1 MAGVRSN
8 VGANGSY
15 QFAVPSLLRL
25 SKWCKQFAVNRSNV
39 LANGCYQFAVSSP
52 PVVANGSPQFTAI
65 GSKVLANEAQ
75 DYEQR
80 ACYIKA
86 FGLDSEKLTFKRL
99 WHLSP
104 RCRLFASCLFFA
116 LQGKLA
122 NGCYQD
128 SAVRS
133 NVLVNGCHQFAVR
146 SLPDPC
152 KWENQVAFIH
162 SNVLISNW

>member
-86 FGLDSEKLTFKRL
+86 FGLDSEKLTFNKTMAFISTMPAIRL
-99 WHLSP
+99 LFVFRAPRKTGKWLLP
-104 RCRLFASCLFFA
+104 RCSCPQQCFSKWLPSIC
-116 LQGKLA
+116 GPLA
-122 NGCYQD
+122 N
-128 SAVRS
+128 
-133 NVLVNGCHQFAVR
+133 
-146 SLPDPC
+146 
-152 KWENQVAFIH
+152 
-162 SNVLISNW
+162 